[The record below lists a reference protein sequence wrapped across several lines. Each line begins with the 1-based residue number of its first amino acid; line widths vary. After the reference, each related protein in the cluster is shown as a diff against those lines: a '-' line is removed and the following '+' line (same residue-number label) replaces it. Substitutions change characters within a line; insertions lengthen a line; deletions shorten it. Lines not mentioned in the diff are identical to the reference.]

1 VTGDREHGRGDVA
14 SSVALAT
21 DRAPDGSRPGGSGH
35 QPANPAFTAH
45 TAHTAHTAAPVESPA
60 DPPAAAARHLAALDA
75 IEEMACAP
83 AQPSLLLEL
92 CVERARALVR
102 AGGAA
107 VQLLEAGLSEDEPAE
122 LLFAAT
128 SGMLRDQLGQLQ
140 SLHGTLCGT
149 AIRSGEVV
157 RTADAQVDPR
167 GDREVARALRVK
179 GAVSLPLRQHQ
190 RAIGVL
196 LVVSDRADAFSDEDV
211 TLLGRLARVASGR
224 LDYAL
229 ARDAR
234 RRSEEAL
241 SASRQKYRTVLASVE
256 QGILVIDEYDRVS
269 MVNPA
274 AERILGEPAY
284 ELMRRSP
291 AWVLQRE
298 DGSPLPKE
306 ERPTTIALRE
316 QRAAA
321 AEVLRVVCADGR
333 LRWVSATASPLPVGE
348 DGRRSVVVC
357 FSDVTGQRN
366 AAERLRRGER
376 LLAETQRLAHVGS
389 WEWESP
395 GRGQRF
401 TWTDEMY
408 RLAGLQP
415 QSVMATAGLWMQIT
429 HPADRER
436 VDATMRA
443 AFRQSGPFE
452 LAQRLVLPTGE
463 VRHLAIR
470 GEVELGP
477 TGRPARA
484 WGSAQDVTERH
495 RVQEELRRT
504 ALTDPLTGLGNRLL
518 LVDRLQR
525 SIAALAT
532 EYGSVAVIAVD
543 LDGLKRVNDT
553 HGHATGDEL
562 LRETGRRLRLV
573 VRERDLVARL
583 GGDEFV
589 LLCVG
594 VDALGATRL
603 AERIVAEI
611 GRPYSLPGG
620 IIAWSGASVG
630 VSATDDPADDVDRLL
645 AQADRALYQ
654 AKGSGGNRYAVAP
667 TLAARLPE
675 PRRPE
680 RPNLSAISG
689 GS

>member
-1 VTGDREHGRGDVA
+1 VSSDQAQPAALSVA
-14 SSVALAT
+14 SL
-21 DRAPDGSRPGGSGH
+21 
-35 QPANPAFTAH
+35 
-45 TAHTAHTAAPVESPA
+45 
-60 DPPAAAARHLAALDA
+60 HLAALDA
-75 IEEMACAP
+75 VEEIACAP

-107 VQLLEAGLSEDEPAE
+107 VQLLEGGVDDGE

-128 SGMLRDQLGQLQ
+128 SGMLRDQLGSLQ
-140 SLHGTLCGT
+140 AVHGTLCGT
-149 AIRSGEVV
+149 AVARGEAVRS
-157 RTADAQVDPR
+157 ADATVDPR
-167 GDREVARALRVK
+167 GDRVMARSLGIRST
-179 GAVSLPLRQHQ
+179 VSLPLRQRQ
-190 RAIGVL
+190 RGIGVL
-196 LVVSDRADAFSDEDV
+196 LVCSDRPDV
-211 TLLGRLARVASGR
+211 FTDTDVMVLSRLARVASSR

-256 QGILVIDEYDRVS
+256 QGILVIDEYDRVT

-274 AERILGEPAY
+274 AERILGEPGY
-284 ELMRRSP
+284 ELMLRSQ

-298 DGSPLPKE
+298 DGSPLPYDE
-306 ERPTTIALRE
+306 YPSTICLRE
-316 QRAAA
+316 QRVAV
-321 AEVLRVVCADGR
+321 AEMLRVVRSDGR
-333 LRWVSATASPLPVGE
+333 LRWINATASPLPPAD

-357 FSDVTGQRN
+357 FSDVTAERG
-366 AAERLRRGER
+366 AAERLRRSEK

-389 WEWESP
+389 WEWDAP
-395 GRGQRF
+395 GPTERL

-408 RLAGLQP
+408 RLAGLVP
-415 QSVMATAGLWMQIT
+415 QSVMVTSRLWLTVT

-436 VDATMRA
+436 VESSLRA
-443 AFRQSGPFE
+443 AFTRPGAFE
-452 LAQRLVLPTGE
+452 LGQRLVLPTGE

-470 GEVELGP
+470 GEVEHDAE
-477 TGRPARA
+477 GRPVRA

-518 LVDRLQR
+518 LVDRLR
-525 SIAALAT
+525 KAVAAL
-532 EYGSVAVIAVD
+532 GSADGHVRYVAVIAVD

-562 LRETGRRLRLV
+562 LRETARRLRSV
-573 VRERDLVARL
+573 VRDRDLVARL

-594 VDALGATRL
+594 VDHAGAARL

-611 GRPYSLPGG
+611 STPYSLPGG
-620 IIAWSGASVG
+620 VTAWSGASVG
-630 VSATDDPADDVDRLL
+630 VTVTDDPNDDGDRLL
-645 AQADRALYQ
+645 AQADRALYA
-654 AKGSGGNRYAVAP
+654 AKGSGGNRYAVHPGLREVGGA
-667 TLAARLPE
+667 LRDVGAAAGVP
-675 PRRPE
+675 
-680 RPNLSAISG
+680 
-689 GS
+689 

>member
-1 VTGDREHGRGDVA
+1 MTSDQAQPGAPFAVTA
-14 SSVALAT
+14 
-21 DRAPDGSRPGGSGH
+21 
-35 QPANPAFTAH
+35 Q
-45 TAHTAHTAAPVESPA
+45 
-60 DPPAAAARHLAALDA
+60 LAALDA
-75 IEEMACAP
+75 VEEIACAP

-107 VQLLEAGLSEDEPAE
+107 VQLLEGGDE

-128 SGMLRDQLGQLQ
+128 SGMLRDQLGTLQ
-140 SLHGTLCGT
+140 AVQGTLCGT
-149 AIRSGEVV
+149 SVARGEVV
-157 RTADAQVDPR
+157 RSADATIDPR
-167 GDREVARALRVK
+167 GDRAMARSLGIRST
-179 GAVSLPLRQHQ
+179 VSLPLRQRQ
-190 RAIGVL
+190 RGIGVL
-196 LVVSDRADAFSDEDV
+196 LVCSDRPDVFTDTDV
-211 TLLGRLARVASGR
+211 TMLSRLARVASSR

-256 QGILVIDEYDRVS
+256 QGILVIDEYDRVT

-274 AERILGEPAY
+274 AERILGEPGY
-284 ELMRRSP
+284 ELMRRVP

-298 DGSPLPKE
+298 DGSPLPYE
-306 ERPTTIALRE
+306 EYPSAVCLRE
-316 QRAAA
+316 QRVAVAD
-321 AEVLRVVCADGR
+321 VLRVVRSDGR
-333 LRWVSATASPLPVGE
+333 LRWVSATASPLPPDD

-357 FSDVTGQRN
+357 FTDVSAERG
-366 AAERLRRGER
+366 AAERLRRSER

-389 WEWESP
+389 WEWDAP
-395 GRGQRF
+395 GPAERL

-408 RLAGLQP
+408 RLAGLVP
-415 QSVMATAGLWMQIT
+415 QSVMVTAKLWLAVT

-436 VDATMRA
+436 VEGALRA
-443 AFRQSGPFE
+443 AFARPGAFE

-470 GEVELGP
+470 GEVEHDGD
-477 TGRPARA
+477 GRPVRV

-518 LVDRLQR
+518 LVDRLR
-525 SIAALAT
+525 KAIAALGGPDGPALRH
-532 EYGSVAVIAVD
+532 VAVIAVD

-562 LRETGRRLRLV
+562 LRETARRLRSV
-573 VRERDLVARL
+573 VRDRDLVARL

-589 LLCVG
+589 LLCAG
-594 VDALGATRL
+594 VDPPGAARL

-611 GRPYSLPGG
+611 SSPYSLSGG
-620 IIAWSGASVG
+620 VTAWSGASVG
-630 VSATDDPADDVDRLL
+630 VTVTDDPADDVDRLL
-645 AQADRALYQ
+645 AQADRALYA
-654 AKGSGGNRYAVAP
+654 AKGSGGNRYAVHPVHPVHPGLRDVSAAAGAP
-667 TLAARLPE
+667 
-675 PRRPE
+675 
-680 RPNLSAISG
+680 
-689 GS
+689 